1 MRKKHDLLIQALLG
15 KVRPHQRFILA
26 QLLCQ
31 IDSIDETIEC
41 FDQQIEEYCRPFEQA
56 VELVDTI
63 PGIAR
68 RTAEII
74 VW

>member
-1 MRKKHDLLIQALLG
+1 MRKKHDLLVQALSG
-15 KVRPHQRFILA
+15 RVRPHQQFILA

-31 IDSIDETIEC
+31 IDSIDETIER
-41 FDQQIEEYCRPFEQA
+41 FDQQIEEYCRPFEHA
-56 VELVDTI
+56 VELVDSI